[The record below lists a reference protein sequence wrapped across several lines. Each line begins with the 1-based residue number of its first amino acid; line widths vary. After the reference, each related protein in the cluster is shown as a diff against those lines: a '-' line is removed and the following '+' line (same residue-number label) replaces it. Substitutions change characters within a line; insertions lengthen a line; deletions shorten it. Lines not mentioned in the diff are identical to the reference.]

1 MVDLA
6 IRHRFTV
13 DEFHKMGEA
22 GILTEGHRVELVSGE
37 IVEMAPI
44 GIAHAACVRELDEW
58 LQAVLRG
65 EAIVSA
71 QQPLRV
77 EYDGE
82 PLPDIAILRSRADR
96 YRSSHPT
103 SADALV
109 VIEVADSSVLYDR
122 NVKSRMYARARIP
135 EYWVVDLPR
144 QSVAVF
150 LSPAYDEY
158 TDQRE
163 YRGDE
168 SWISPGLGD
177 REVTAA
183 TVLRGHPL
191 D

>member
-1 MVDLA
+1 MDDIA

-22 GILTEGHRVELVSGE
+22 GILTEGHRVELVNGE

-44 GIAHAACVRELDEW
+44 GSAHAACVRELDAW
-58 LQAVLRG
+58 LQALLRG
-65 EAIVSA
+65 EAVVSA
-71 QQPLRV
+71 QQPLQV
-77 EYDGE
+77 EFDGE

-135 EYWVVDLPR
+135 EYWVVDLTR

-150 LSPAYDEY
+150 LSPEYDEY
-158 TDQRE
+158 TDQHE

-168 SWISPGLGD
+168 AWVSPGLGD
-177 REVTAA
+177 REVAA
-183 TVLRGHPL
+183 DTVLRGHPL